1 MLRSFAVLA
10 LAALATSFT
19 SGKPSPFGV
28 DRVSP
33 NDNRHAAGTVRNG
46 VLSVDLE
53 ARIASWHPDGEG
65 RPGADMMAFAE
76 VGKVARIPGP
86 LIRVVAGTRVTGTLR
101 NSLPNDTM
109 LVYGLHARGAAAG
122 PVTPMQLAPGET
134 RQLDFQL
141 DAPGTYLYWATTM
154 RRAIKFRVREDA
166 QLSGAI
172 VVDER
177 GARPQP
183 DRVFVIGM
191 WSDSVGGAVPHG
203 RKRLLTVMNGLS
215 WPNTER
221 LTYTVGDTV
230 RWRVINA
237 SADLHPMHLHGFY
250 FRVDSRGD
258 GERDTTYVESA
269 RDRLVTELIEQGQT
283 IRLSWVPE
291 RDGNWAYHCHIPE
304 HIMARGPLG
313 TLPTEHAHVTNHAL
327 QGMNGLVTGV
337 HVKPR
342 PGEASTATRGN
353 AGRRQFRLVV
363 DDKPNAPGGTALRF
377 ALGEGR
383 SAPTRD
389 SLAHMGPPIIVNVG
403 EPVSVTVVNTSR
415 HPTAVHW
422 HGIELESYFDG
433 IAGFSG
439 TNAKLSPVIAPSD
452 SFEARFTPPRAGTF
466 IYHSHIDEGR
476 QQPMGLIGGIIV
488 LAPGQR
494 YDPETDLLAVI
505 STPPDSAD
513 EARAVL
519 FNGSLTPVPLA
530 LEVGRTYRLR
540 VINITTARPGLKV
553 ILRQD
558 TSLVRWR
565 ILARDGADLDESL
578 RTTRQGEYPLTI
590 GQTVDMEITPQQ
602 AGTVRLDTRAN
613 AGFSLGALTI
623 RVAP

>member
-1 MLRSFAVLA
+1 MFRSFALLA
-10 LAALATSFT
+10 LATVATSFT
-19 SGKPSPFGV
+19 PRVAV
-28 DRVSP
+28 DRVRP
-33 NDNRHAAGTVRNG
+33 NDNRHAAGTLRNG
-46 VLSVDLE
+46 LLQVQLE
-53 ARIASWHPDGEG
+53 ARVARWHPDGDD

-76 VGKVARIPGP
+76 VGKAPQIPGP
-86 LIRVVAGTRVTGTLR
+86 LLRVVAGTRVTGTIR

-109 LVYGLHARGAAAG
+109 LVYGLHARGGPTGPAG
-122 PVTPMQLAPGET
+122 SSAPLQLAPGET

-154 RRAIKFRVREDA
+154 HRAIKFRVREDA

-177 GARPQP
+177 GAAPRP

-191 WSDSVGGAVPHG
+191 WSDTVGGAMPHG
-203 RKRLLTVMNGLS
+203 RKRILMVMNGRS
-215 WPNTER
+215 WPTTER

-237 SADLHPMHLHGFY
+237 SGDIHPMHLHGFY

-258 GERDTTYVESA
+258 GERDTTYAESE
-269 RDRLVTELIEQGQT
+269 RDRLVTELIEQGHT
-283 IRLSWVPE
+283 IRMRWVPE
-291 RDGNWAYHCHIPE
+291 RDGNWAYHCHVPE

-313 TLPTEHAHVTNHAL
+313 TLLPAERAHMTNHAT
-327 QGMNGLVTGV
+327 QGMSGLVTGV
-337 HVKPR
+337 YVRPR
-342 PGEASTATRGN
+342 PGEASTALRGEP
-353 AGRRQFRLVV
+353 GRRRFRLVV
-363 DDKPNAPGGTALRF
+363 QNTPNAPRTVDLHF
-377 ALGEGR
+377 ALGDGA
-383 SAPTRD
+383 SAPVRD
-389 SLAHMGPPIIVNVG
+389 SLVHMGPPIVVNVG
-403 EPVSVTVVNTSR
+403 EPVSIMVVNTSR
-415 HPTAVHW
+415 YPTSVHW

-466 IYHSHIDEGR
+466 IYHSHVDEGR

-494 YDPETDLLAVI
+494 YAPATDLLAVV
-505 STPPDSAD
+505 SSPPDSAD

-530 LEVGRTYRLR
+530 LSVGTTYRLR

-553 ILRQD
+553 TLRQD
-558 TSLVRWR
+558 TSLVGWR
-565 ILARDGADLDESL
+565 ILARDGADLDDAHRVTQLAEF
-578 RTTRQGEYPLTI
+578 PLSI
-590 GQTVDMEITPQQ
+590 GQTVDMEITPRR
-602 AGTVRLDTRAN
+602 AGTLRLDTRAN
-613 AGFSLGALTI
+613 AGFSLGSLTM